1 MTDGS
6 LQGVRVFLV
15 EDHPVVREGLSLLL
29 ANKGFVICG
38 EANCREDALLCLL
51 SAKTDVVLVDLALG
65 HEDGIE
71 LIRSLNEQGVKSI
84 VYSMHDEARQVKRA
98 ISSGAKGYVTKREE
112 ASILLE
118 AIDCVLS
125 GGCYLSPVAEAASQ
139 QSTPQEE
146 LEFIER
152 LSVRE
157 LELFRKMGEGYSS
170 TDLADHFAISPSTVE
185 TYYSRIMEKLNL
197 PRTKEV
203 RLMAIRFMKGR

>member
-1 MTDGS
+1 MADGS

-15 EDHPVVREGLSLLL
+15 EDHPVVREGLTLLL
-29 ANKGFVICG
+29 TNKGFVICG

-51 SAKTDVVLVDLALG
+51 SANADVVLVDLALG

-71 LIRSLNEQGVKSI
+71 LIRSLNEQSIKSI
-84 VYSMHDEARQVKRA
+84 VYSMHDDARQVKTA

-125 GGCYLSPVAEAASQ
+125 GGCYLSPVAEAASRQ
-139 QSTPQEE
+139 TIPLEGPE
-146 LEFIER
+146 LVER
-152 LSVRE
+152 LSERE

-170 TDLADHFAISPSTVE
+170 ADLAHHFAISPSTVE

-203 RLMAIRFMKGR
+203 RLMAIRFMKGQ